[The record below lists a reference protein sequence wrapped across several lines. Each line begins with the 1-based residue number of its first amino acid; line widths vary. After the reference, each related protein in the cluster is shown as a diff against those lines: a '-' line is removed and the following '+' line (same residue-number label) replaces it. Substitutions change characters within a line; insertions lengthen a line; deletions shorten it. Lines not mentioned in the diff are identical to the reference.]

1 MRRGDRERFIFSF
14 FVRGG
19 RGVALD
25 VMRVIYFLIRKGK
38 KEIVERA
45 FPILEPERLRF
56 DRFVPNNVAV

>member
-14 FVRGG
+14 FCPG
-19 RGVALD
+19 RAGRCVGCD
-25 VMRVIYFLIRKGK
+25 ESDFLIRKGK